1 MLAERVFFLLNA
13 AFTVSVIDY
22 FHVYTLRHLLQ
33 CYQNGCVLYMVIV
46 LGMVAYEFFQRQLVI
61 IHALWYRLGKS
72 EVYSKTYHEGP
83 EGGVEP

>member
-33 CYQNGCVLYMVIV
+33 CYQNGCVLYTVIV
-46 LGMVAYEFFQRQLVI
+46 LRMVAYEFFRQLVI

-72 EVYSKTYHEGP
+72 EVYSKTCHEGP